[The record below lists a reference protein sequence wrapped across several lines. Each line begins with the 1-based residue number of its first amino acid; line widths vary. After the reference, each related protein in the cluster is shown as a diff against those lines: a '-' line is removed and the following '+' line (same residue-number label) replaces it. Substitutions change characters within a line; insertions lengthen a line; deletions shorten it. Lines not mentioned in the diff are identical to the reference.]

1 MHRRLAALVVLTA
14 LAASLASFAAFHW
27 FLELFSHYALHYIA
41 LALVAA
47 GLLAALRSWRWAAA
61 ALAVACATA
70 FTIVQNMPLVRQPEA
85 AKHPAQITLFHF
97 NAGFRHNNPREV
109 TDYILAH
116 ADRFDV
122 VVLIESTLAWVEELK
137 RLEGV
142 FAHAVRAPDASPFGV
157 AVLSKIKPAMAEIIS
172 PPNGY
177 RHIEMRLV
185 LPAYPRPLTI
195 YAIHPP
201 PPPVSRELAHA
212 RNDKLRYISGI
223 VRGRPDES
231 AVVVGDFNVTPF
243 SPHFASF
250 ARTSGLQPVQKAILP
265 RATWPVVL
273 GIAWF
278 GIAIDHSFVAPD
290 LAIVSREVGPALGSD
305 HLPVTLT
312 LAPK

>member
-1 MHRRLAALVVLTA
+1 MIA
-14 LAASLASFAAFHW
+14 LAATLASLAAFHW
-27 FLELFSHYALHYIA
+27 SLELFSHYGLHYIA
-41 LALVAA
+41 LALIAA

-61 ALAVACATA
+61 ALAVAGATA
-70 FTIVQNMPLVRQPEA
+70 FTIAQNMSPVRQPGA
-85 AKHPAQITLFHF
+85 ANHPAQITVFHF

-122 VVLIESTLAWVEELK
+122 VVLIESSLSWVEELK
-137 RLEGV
+137 RLESA
-142 FAHAVRAPDASPFGV
+142 FPHTVRAPDDSPFGV
-157 AVLSKIKPAMAEIIS
+157 AVLSKIKPATAEIIS

-177 RHIEMRLV
+177 RHIEMRLA

-195 YAIHPP
+195 YAVHPP
-201 PPPVSRELAHA
+201 PPMSRELAQA
-212 RNDKLRYISGI
+212 RNDKLRSIAGI
-223 VRGRPDES
+223 VHGRPAES

-250 ARTSGLQPVQKAILP
+250 ARTSALQPVQKGILP
-265 RATWPVVL
+265 RPTWPVVL
-273 GIAWF
+273 GTAWF

-290 LAIVSREVGPALGSD
+290 LALVSREIGPALGSD